1 MALKLNVSKAYDRV
15 EWGFLERVLFY
26 EFSTKMDKSDFEVCD
41 FCVFLC
47 ANKWCPNGGIQVLK
61 GDPLSPYLFIL
72 CAKAFSALLCKAMEN
87 QALHELKVCP
97 RALLISHLPFTDDN
111 LIFARFTNEEALQ
124 LVSLLDT
131 YEKASG
137 QKINLKKSEVSFSQ
151 NVLSPKIH
159 ELEMLSKASLVEFWQ
174 AYKVKEDRR
183 IKAFHKAML
192 AKQMWRLIDNKDALV
207 T

>member
-1 MALKLNVSKAYDRV
+1 
-15 EWGFLERVLFY
+15 
-26 EFSTKMDKSDFEVCD
+26 MDKSDFEVCD

-61 GDPLSPYLFIL
+61 GDPLSPCLFIL
-72 CAKAFSALLCKAMEN
+72 CAKAFSALLY
-87 QALHELKVCP
+87 
-97 RALLISHLPFTDDN
+97 DN

-159 ELEMLSKASLVEFWQ
+159 ELEMLAKASLVEF
-174 AYKVKEDRR
+174 
-183 IKAFHKAML
+183 
-192 AKQMWRLIDNKDALV
+192 
-207 T
+207 

>member
-1 MALKLNVSKAYDRV
+1 
-15 EWGFLERVLFY
+15 
-26 EFSTKMDKSDFEVCD
+26 MDKSDFEVCD

-61 GDPLSPYLFIL
+61 GDPLSPCLFIL

-97 RALLISHLPFTDDN
+97 RALLIISHLPFTDDN

-159 ELEMLSKASLVEFWQ
+159 ELEMLAKASLVEF
-174 AYKVKEDRR
+174 E
-183 IKAFHKAML
+183 
-192 AKQMWRLIDNKDALV
+192 
-207 T
+207 

>member
-1 MALKLNVSKAYDRV
+1 
-15 EWGFLERVLFY
+15 
-26 EFSTKMDKSDFEVCD
+26 
-41 FCVFLC
+41 
-47 ANKWCPNGGIQVLK
+47 
-61 GDPLSPYLFIL
+61 
-72 CAKAFSALLCKAMEN
+72 MEN

-97 RALLISHLPFTDDN
+97 RALLIISHLPFTDDN

-159 ELEMLSKASLVEFWQ
+159 ELEMLAKASLVEF
-174 AYKVKEDRR
+174 
-183 IKAFHKAML
+183 
-192 AKQMWRLIDNKDALV
+192 
-207 T
+207 